1 MARLVRG
8 DRSHIDGAAQVWP
21 EATAFRDGD
30 PDVAPLEDSRPI
42 IARVANRPRSVL
54 IVALHDEDQVIAF
67 AVAAPA
73 LAVTDDLAGTA
84 EVEYV
89 GVRREDGG
97 LAWPAGCWNCY
108 APSWR
113 RTASPERSY
122 WSTSATGAQ
131 LACTN
136 VSAGR
141 PREAPSRIGAQA
153 NRSSGTGA
161 RSADEPRRQQD
172 FPTVTT
178 PPMPADVCTDTSQV
192 RARPS
197 PALAPQWPGR
207 AVAPAPAACCAGP
220 GRDPRS

>member
-8 DRSHIDGAAQVWP
+8 DRSHFDGAAQVWA

-42 IARVANRPRSVL
+42 IAGVADRPRSVL
-54 IVALHDEDQVIAF
+54 IVALDDEDQVIAF

-89 GVRREDGG
+89 GVRPGGWGTG
-97 LAWPAGCWNCY
+97 LARGVLEQLCAELAADGF
-108 APSWR
+108 
-113 RTASPERSY
+113 TERSY

-141 PREAPSRIGAQA
+141 QREALSRIGAQA
-153 NRSSGTGA
+153 TRSSGTGA

-172 FPTVTT
+172 F
-178 PPMPADVCTDTSQV
+178 
-192 RARPS
+192 AR
-197 PALAPQWPGR
+197 
-207 AVAPAPAACCAGP
+207 
-220 GRDPRS
+220 